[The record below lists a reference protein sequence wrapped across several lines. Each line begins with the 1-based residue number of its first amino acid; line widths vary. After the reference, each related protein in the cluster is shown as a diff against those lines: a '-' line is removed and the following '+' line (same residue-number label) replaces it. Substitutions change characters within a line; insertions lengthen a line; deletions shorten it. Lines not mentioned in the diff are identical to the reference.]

1 MITYEEYLAKGYA
14 DNIPQAEFNYIE
26 RIVKRRI
33 NYLTF
38 NRFNYDNE
46 EHIKYYNDILLSVM
60 LELTRNGLLNE
71 NKCEDD
77 ANTSQ
82 AIKSETVGQY
92 KIEYAVGT
100 SYQDM
105 AQDKKDAIIEN
116 KIDRIIK
123 EYLGHTGLMYRG
135 IL

>member
-1 MITYEEYLAKGYA
+1 MITYEDYLAKGYA
-14 DNIPQAEFNYIE
+14 DNIPQAEFDYIE

-38 NRFNYDNE
+38 NRFNYDNK
-46 EHIKYYNDILLSVM
+46 EHIKYYNDIVLSVM

-71 NKCEDD
+71 SKYEDD
-77 ANTSQ
+77 TNTSQ
-82 AIKSETVGQY
+82 SIKSESVGQY
-92 KIEYAVGT
+92 KIEYAIGN

-105 AQDKKDAIIEN
+105 AQDKKDAIIDS

>member
-1 MITYEEYLAKGYA
+1 MITYEEYLARGYA
-14 DNIPQAEFNYIE
+14 DNIPKAEFDYIA

-33 NYLTF
+33 NYSTF
-38 NRFNYDNE
+38 NRFNYDNK
-46 EHIKYYNDILLSVM
+46 EHIEYYNNIVLSVM

-77 ANTSQ
+77 TNISQ
-82 AIKSETVGQY
+82 AIKSESVGQY
-92 KIEYAVGT
+92 KIEYAIGN

-105 AQDKKDAIIEN
+105 AQDKKDAIIN
-116 KIDRIIK
+116 SKIDRIIK
-123 EYLGHTGLMYRG
+123 EYLGHTGLMFRG